1 MKNQNI
7 ITWFRTIVLMLLT
20 KKQQHNIQYIHKS
33 LVTHVVQTYNI
44 QDITTVLT
52 QLKEI
57 FLGIFVATSL
67 RRRDIRR
74 YHLIH
79 FHRLWSKLD
88 YLSTETF
95 PQCCSLSMW
104 SNHNQFAITGE
115 RISLQCSA
123 ILHQ

>member
-7 ITWFRTIVLMLLT
+7 ITWFRIVLMLLT

-33 LVTHVVQTYNI
+33 FVTHVVQTYNI

-67 RRRDIRR
+67 RR

-79 FHRLWSKLD
+79 FHRLSSKLD

-95 PQCCSLSMW
+95 PQCCSLFMW
-104 SNHNQFAITGE
+104 SNHNQFAITGK